1 MNISVLCA
9 QDAYLE
15 LYPQSKIPADTNW
28 PDQGKSLEE
37 ALSNEGNLGLLLGPK
52 SDIMDVDLDCLEAK
66 ALADLILPKALAQF
80 DRGTADSG
88 HYLYRATS
96 FGPTKKFNA
105 NGPKST
111 LVELR
116 GDGAQ
121 TMIPPSI
128 HPNGESLNFTEFNPD
143 ALEVEYSELLKAV
156 SFLGACSEI
165 TQLWSEGSRHELA
178 LSFAGLCLKQG
189 IDAQL
194 LVNII
199 QRICEITGD
208 TEEQGRMNCVRTS
221 VGKPNDELRGYNGLV
236 DCIGKAA
243 ADRIS
248 ERVGT
253 YCGQEAKSLSV
264 LEEARLRTHN
274 QNRTVAARAIADM
287 KTFGHLS

>member
-52 SDIMDVDLDCLEAK
+52 SDVMDVDLDCLEAK
-66 ALADLILPKALAQF
+66 ALADLILPKPIAQF

-96 FGPTKKFNA
+96 FGPTKKFNG

-128 HPNGESLNFTEFNPD
+128 HPNGECLNFTEFNPD

-208 TEEQGRMNCVRTS
+208 PEEQGRMNCVRTS

-248 ERVGT
+248 ERVAT
-253 YCGQEAKSLSV
+253 YCGPRSQI
-264 LEEARLRTHN
+264 
-274 QNRTVAARAIADM
+274 AIR
-287 KTFGHLS
+287 S